1 MAPDEPSLD
10 GLSAK
15 MDMVLDSLKEIKGFM
30 AEAFTRLNSCET
42 ELGILKERER
52 WRDLNAKTRPH
63 WWHVGVVMVGM
74 LLAFLIGRG
83 GLPH

>member
-30 AEAFTRLNSCET
+30 AEAFTRLNMCEA
-42 ELGILKERER
+42 ELGIMRERER
-52 WRDLNAKTRPH
+52 WRDLTAKTRPH
-63 WWHVGVVMVGM
+63 WAHVLVAVSIAA
-74 LLAFLIGRG
+74 LTYLIGRG